1 MFKISELFCWCGEPL
16 VINDKISVQQPTIKE
31 IILNDEEG
39 NEIGEGMLGARADIT
54 DFCHKEPVFTYHDK
68 LIETLEKLNVTLS
81 NFNTNTTQKGGNE
94 MKFEELL
101 AKYGKTAEEVTFEI
115 EGLSD
120 EELEAKFVEAFEG
133 DGDDGEGADNG
144 EGDEGTG
151 DIEDG
156 EGTGEGDGNGEEGAG
171 DGAGDDDGE
180 GSDDGDGAGEEKFT
194 KIFTVELS
202 HDDIRYA
209 LYNLISQY
217 DEEDNDYYT
226 LVAQLHETKD
236 WKEANASDG
245 FPCEK
250 VSVVKT
256 DFHRQ
261 PFMGIEVYMPIKTHE
276 WLVDMYSE
284 TYMTPI
290 KNWSEEGH
298 KTRRTKSTERS
309 YRKLYD

>member
-1 MFKISELFCWCGEPL
+1 MRDFIVKILLTFGLYRPIIKIINQIKFKQQVRKMRKNGLEMLSMA
-16 VINDKISVQQPTIKE
+16 DKAFNSMGVKAFLSFGT
-31 IILNDEEG
+31 L
-39 NEIGEGMLGARADIT
+39 LGAYR
-54 DFCHKEPVFTYHDK
+54 DK
-68 LIETLEKLNVTLS
+68 GFIAYDPDVDLGVLDANLPENMIEV
-81 NFNTNTTQKGGNE
+81 
-94 MKFEELL
+94 M
-101 AKYGKTAEEVTFEI
+101 AKYGFQLHKQNHI
-115 EGLSD
+115 PS
-120 EELEAKFVEAFEG
+120 
-133 DGDDGEGADNG
+133 
-144 EGDEGTG
+144 TG
-151 DIEDG
+151 KVIEDTYIYKG
-156 EGTGEGDGNGEEGAG
+156 IHLDV
-171 DGAGDDDGE
+171 
-180 GSDDGDGAGEEKFT
+180 FHY
-194 KIFTVELS
+194 F
-202 HDDIRYA
+202 
-209 LYNLISQY
+209 
-217 DEEDNDYYT
+217 EEDNDYYT

-261 PFMGIEVYMPIKTHE
+261 PFMGIEVYMPINTHE

>member
-1 MFKISELFCWCGEPL
+1 MRDFIVKILLTFGLYRPIIKIINQIKFKQQVRKMRKNGLEMLSMA
-16 VINDKISVQQPTIKE
+16 DKAFNSMGVKAFLSFGT
-31 IILNDEEG
+31 L
-39 NEIGEGMLGARADIT
+39 LGAYR
-54 DFCHKEPVFTYHDK
+54 DK
-68 LIETLEKLNVTLS
+68 GFIAYDPDVDLGVLDANLPENMIEV
-81 NFNTNTTQKGGNE
+81 
-94 MKFEELL
+94 M
-101 AKYGKTAEEVTFEI
+101 AKYGFQLHKQNHI
-115 EGLSD
+115 PS
-120 EELEAKFVEAFEG
+120 
-133 DGDDGEGADNG
+133 
-144 EGDEGTG
+144 TG
-151 DIEDG
+151 KVIEDTYIYKG
-156 EGTGEGDGNGEEGAG
+156 IHLDV
-171 DGAGDDDGE
+171 
-180 GSDDGDGAGEEKFT
+180 FHY
-194 KIFTVELS
+194 F
-202 HDDIRYA
+202 
-209 LYNLISQY
+209 
-217 DEEDNDYYT
+217 EEDNDYYT

-250 VSVVKT
+250 VSVIKT

>member
-1 MFKISELFCWCGEPL
+1 MRDFIVKILLICGLYRPMIKIINQIKFKQQVRKMRKNGLEMLSMA
-16 VINDKISVQQPTIKE
+16 DKAFNSMGVKAFLSFGT
-31 IILNDEEG
+31 L
-39 NEIGEGMLGARADIT
+39 LGAYR
-54 DFCHKEPVFTYHDK
+54 DK
-68 LIETLEKLNVTLS
+68 GFIAYDPDVDLGVLDANLPENMIEV
-81 NFNTNTTQKGGNE
+81 
-94 MKFEELL
+94 M
-101 AKYGKTAEEVTFEI
+101 AKYGFHLHKQNFIQT
-115 EGLSD
+115 
-120 EELEAKFVEAFEG
+120 
-133 DGDDGEGADNG
+133 
-144 EGDEGTG
+144 TG
-151 DIEDG
+151 KVIEDTYIYKG
-156 EGTGEGDGNGEEGAG
+156 IHLDVFHYFEE
-171 DGAGDDDGE
+171 
-180 GSDDGDGAGEEKFT
+180 
-194 KIFTVELS
+194 
-202 HDDIRYA
+202 
-209 LYNLISQY
+209 N
-217 DEEDNDYYT
+217 NDFYT

-261 PFMGIEVYMPIKTHE
+261 PFMGIEVYMPINTHE

>member
-1 MFKISELFCWCGEPL
+1 MRDFIVKILLTFGLYRPIIKIINQIKFKQQVRKMRKNGLEMLSMA
-16 VINDKISVQQPTIKE
+16 DKAFNSMGVKAFLSFGT
-31 IILNDEEG
+31 L
-39 NEIGEGMLGARADIT
+39 LGAYR
-54 DFCHKEPVFTYHDK
+54 DK
-68 LIETLEKLNVTLS
+68 GFIAYDPDVDLGVLDANLPENMIEV
-81 NFNTNTTQKGGNE
+81 
-94 MKFEELL
+94 M
-101 AKYGKTAEEVTFEI
+101 AKYGFHLHKQNFIQT
-115 EGLSD
+115 
-120 EELEAKFVEAFEG
+120 
-133 DGDDGEGADNG
+133 
-144 EGDEGTG
+144 TG
-151 DIEDG
+151 KVIEDTYIYKG
-156 EGTGEGDGNGEEGAG
+156 IHLDVFHYFEE
-171 DGAGDDDGE
+171 
-180 GSDDGDGAGEEKFT
+180 
-194 KIFTVELS
+194 
-202 HDDIRYA
+202 
-209 LYNLISQY
+209 N
-217 DEEDNDYYT
+217 NDFYT

-261 PFMGIEVYMPIKTHE
+261 PFMGIEVYMPINTHE

>member
-1 MFKISELFCWCGEPL
+1 MRDFIVKILLTFGLYRPIIKIINQIKFKKQVRKMRKNGLEMLSMA
-16 VINDKISVQQPTIKE
+16 DKAFNSMGVKAFLSFGT
-31 IILNDEEG
+31 L
-39 NEIGEGMLGARADIT
+39 LGAYRNKGFIAYDP
-54 DFCHKEPVFTYHDK
+54 DVDLGVLDANLPENM
-68 LIETLEKLNVTLS
+68 IEV
-81 NFNTNTTQKGGNE
+81 
-94 MKFEELL
+94 M
-101 AKYGKTAEEVTFEI
+101 AKYGFQLHKQNHI
-115 EGLSD
+115 PS
-120 EELEAKFVEAFEG
+120 
-133 DGDDGEGADNG
+133 
-144 EGDEGTG
+144 TG
-151 DIEDG
+151 KVIEDTYIYKG
-156 EGTGEGDGNGEEGAG
+156 IHLDV
-171 DGAGDDDGE
+171 
-180 GSDDGDGAGEEKFT
+180 FHY
-194 KIFTVELS
+194 F
-202 HDDIRYA
+202 
-209 LYNLISQY
+209 
-217 DEEDNDYYT
+217 EEDNDYYT

-250 VSVVKT
+250 VSVIKT